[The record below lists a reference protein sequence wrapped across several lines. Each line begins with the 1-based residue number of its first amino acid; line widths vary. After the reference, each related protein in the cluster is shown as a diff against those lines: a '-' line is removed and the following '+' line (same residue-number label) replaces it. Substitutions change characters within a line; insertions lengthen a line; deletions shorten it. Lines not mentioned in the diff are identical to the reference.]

1 MTTAEQIAAAYGLT
15 LAQARKVAEIAGRL
29 GVDGSWLA
37 ALVWFESKFKPAQK
51 GPGTAYGLGQFT
63 AIALEELGVTRA
75 ELERMGFNEQM
86 ALLYRHLTARKKEAT
101 NLIDFTMNH
110 FYPKAFGKPD
120 MAFPSWVTNA
130 NPGIRTP
137 RDYVAKMV
145 SQARLPLAEGLPK
158 YPFVGPPLLPF
169 EIPPMGTPKDDGWK
183 FWFNV
188 GGLVFF
194 GTTLVLSAVKLSRR
208 RV

>member
-1 MTTAEQIAAAYGLT
+1 MNIAEKIASAYGIT
-15 LAQARKVAEIAGRL
+15 VSQAWKVVSVAADL
-29 GVDGSWLA
+29 GVDPTWLA
-37 ALVWFESKFKPAQK
+37 ALIYFESNFKTNAK
-51 GPGTAYGLGQFT
+51 GPGSAYGLGQFT
-63 AIALEELGVTRA
+63 TIAQQALGVTRTQ
-75 ELERMGFNEQM
+75 LERMGFDEQM
-86 ALLYRHLTARKKEAT
+86 DLLYRHLSEGKKAAGSA
-101 NLIDFTMNH
+101 LDLAMNH
-110 FYPKAFGKPD
+110 FYPKAFGQPD
-120 MAFPSWVTNA
+120 YAFPSWVQEA

-145 SQARLPLAEGLPK
+145 SQARLPLAEGLPE

>member
-1 MTTAEQIAAAYGLT
+1 MTTAEQIASAYGLT
-15 LAQARKVAEIAGRL
+15 LAQARKVVEIAGRL

-37 ALVWFESKFKPAQK
+37 ALISFPA
-51 GPGTAYGLGQFT
+51 
-63 AIALEELGVTRA
+63 
-75 ELERMGFNEQM
+75 
-86 ALLYRHLTARKKEAT
+86 
-101 NLIDFTMNH
+101 
-110 FYPKAFGKPD
+110 
-120 MAFPSWVTNA
+120 WVTSA

-145 SQARLPLAEGLPK
+145 SQARLPLAEGLPE